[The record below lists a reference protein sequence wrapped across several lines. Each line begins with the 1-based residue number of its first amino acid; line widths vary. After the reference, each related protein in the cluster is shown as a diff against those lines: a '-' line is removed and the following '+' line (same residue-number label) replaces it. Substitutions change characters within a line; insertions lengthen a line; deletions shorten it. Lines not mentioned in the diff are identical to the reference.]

1 MKKSGLFLAFI
12 AVYTSIF
19 GLTTVTFTNQADMD
33 AYSFVT
39 GEGYNIILKNDTTL
53 PESSQIANMQAL
65 LSITGTL
72 DLSIEHTL
80 LTSLDGVQNS
90 SALSFYMEG
99 NRLWDTLY
107 IPDYVEYLYGFTCE
121 RTLLKRI
128 YGAEKVKLLN
138 RVYLSDNDRLKDVYL
153 GLQLQDTVSVTTGQQ
168 LTVKFNDSLEVFY
181 WGNPNKQL
189 SRFSF
194 YDNRRLLSVHLETVR
209 ELVTAIYKPEGGFV
223 FNPKLDSISGF
234 KGLKRS
240 RIGYIN
246 SNYKLSQAC
255 VLQESLQNEIDAN
268 PGIDTLFQVYGNA
281 STLSSLSD
289 LLTEDCSWLPNGIK
303 EPTWSKLEIYP
314 NPAHKEVYVTPLA
327 QPTRYIIYDIS
338 GKMVNQGTV
347 TSSGRI
353 SLETISNGMYVLMV
367 GNKRSKLIVQ

>member
-12 AVYTSIF
+12 AVYTSTF

-33 AYSFVT
+33 VYSFVA

-65 LSITGTL
+65 LTITGTL

-128 YGAEKVKLLN
+128 YGADKVKLLN
-138 RVYLSDNDRLKDVYL
+138 RVILNDNDRLQDVYL
-153 GLQLQDTVSVTTGQQ
+153 GLQLLDSTTIGLQ
-168 LTVKFNDSLEVFY
+168 LEVKLNDSLKTFY
-181 WGNPNKQL
+181 WGDTHHQL
-189 SRFSF
+189 SQLSF
-194 YDNRRLLSVHLETVR
+194 FENRQLKHVHIETTKDKVYDGPLTG
-209 ELVTAIYKPEGGFV
+209 KGGFN
-223 FNPKLDSISGF
+223 FNIELDSITGF
-234 KGLKRS
+234 KGLIESSILQIK
-240 RIGYIN
+240 N
-246 SNYKLSQAC
+246 NYNLHQVC
-255 VLQESLQNEIDAN
+255 VLQKAKQRNIHNNPNVESLYEIQNN
-268 PGIDTLFQVYGNA
+268 GSNLQ
-281 STLSSLSD
+281 SLND
-289 LLTEDCSWLPNGIK
+289 LITEDCSWLPNGIK

-314 NPAHKEVYVTPLA
+314 NPAHSEVFVTPPA
-327 QPTRYIIYDIS
+327 QPTSYFIYDIS
-338 GKMVNQGTV
+338 GKLINQGAV
-347 TSSGRI
+347 SSSGRI
-353 SLETISNGMYVLMV
+353 SLAAISNGMYVLMV